1 MSSRPAYT
9 VGVLCTNRVIRAGLK
24 AMLAEAES
32 VAQVFCAVERG
43 MGALLECD
51 VVIVL
56 DDDLRLL
63 PGDAGAVL
71 VAAQTPEGPRENWR
85 RGREAAGYFSVR
97 DTTAPILNAF
107 IQVGGTWGDHSPSG
121 AVALG
126 PGRIGRSVEPRQR
139 TFVTDREREALEL
152 LAEGMSNDEIATRLS
167 ISTHGVKRLVGN
179 IMVRLGARNRT
190 SAVVTAIREGILDC
204 PAVCPQVAMVRQGDL
219 PVSVTACGERPV
231 GDGGAGQIQA

>member
-32 VAQVFCAVERG
+32 VAQVCCAVDRG
-43 MGALLECD
+43 MEALLECH

-71 VAAQTPEGPRENWR
+71 VAVQSLEGSREDWQ

-97 DTTAPILNAF
+97 DTTAHILNAF
-107 IQVGGTWGDHSPSG
+107 IQVGATWGDHSPSG
-121 AVALG
+121 AVALST
-126 PGRIGRSVEPRQR
+126 GRIGRPAEPRQR
-139 TFVTDREREALEL
+139 TFVTDRERETLEL

-167 ISTHGVKRLVGN
+167 ISIHGVKRLVGH

-190 SAVVTAIREGILDC
+190 SAVITAIREGILDC
-204 PAVCPQVAMVRQGDL
+204 PAVCPQVAMVRRADL
-219 PVSVTACGERPV
+219 LPSAIACGERP
-231 GDGGAGQIQA
+231 GGGGGAGQIQV

>member
-1 MSSRPAYT
+1 

-32 VAQVFCAVERG
+32 VAEVFCAVERG
-43 MGALLECD
+43 IGALLECD

-56 DDDLRLL
+56 DDDVRLL

-71 VAAQTPEGPRENWR
+71 VAAQTQEGPRDGWR
-85 RGREAAGYFSVR
+85 GGRGAAGYFSVR

-107 IQVGGTWGDHSPSG
+107 IQVGGAWADHSPSS

-139 TFVTDREREALEL
+139 TFVTDRERETLEL
-152 LAEGMSNDEIATRLS
+152 LAEGMSNDEIAARLS
-167 ISTHGVKRLVGN
+167 ISTHGVKRLVGS

-190 SAVVTAIREGILDC
+190 SAVVIAIREGILDC
-204 PAVCPQVAMVRQGDL
+204 PAVCQQVDL
-219 PVSVTACGERPV
+219 ACPAELPASGTAYSEGPV
-231 GDGGAGQIQA
+231 GDGGVGQIQA